1 MDNYNIKNKATIL
14 NIKSFEDLSSNF
26 GNELPYPQKHLIS
39 RLNSL
44 RGFINVFHYSWKI
57 EGYFNTK
64 KNVIFLNDIIARM
77 MITFPAAKIE
87 KVSIQEIKEESFL
100 KLKDFQNLK
109 SIKSRILNYEKTQK
123 IQCEDQT
130 FWALKLYFE
139 QMIKND
145 NLSYQHF
152 EDFALNNFIDK
163 AKDRSTL
170 KAKCRNIYNYYCE
183 KDFKLFCEYK
193 RKMNDQELIMTRSNN
208 MKKVNELQA
217 RNNRTLVVNA
227 ITGLYQNEY
236 RTKKGEWNISKL
248 SKNLNLSRNTIYK
261 YLEEFK
267 QNLF

>member
-1 MDNYNIKNKATIL
+1 ML
-14 NIKSFEDLSSNF
+14 NIKSYEDLSSNF

-39 RLNSL
+39 KLTSL
-44 RGFINVFHYSWKI
+44 RGFINVFQYSYTI
-57 EGYFNTK
+57 DGYFNTK
-64 KNVIFLNDIIARM
+64 KNVLFLNDIIARM
-77 MITFPAAKIE
+77 MITFPSANIE
-87 KVSIQEIKEESFL
+87 KVSIIEITKEGNSL

-152 EDFALNNFIDK
+152 EDFAFNNFIDK

-193 RKMNDQELIMTRSNN
+193 RKYTDKELQMTRAAN
-208 MKKVNELQA
+208 MKKLKDKQKEKSFKLISS
-217 RNNRTLVVNA
+217 LL
-227 ITGLYQNEY
+227 TGLYSNEY
-236 RTKKGEWNISKL
+236 KKPNGKWNITKIAEDTKL
-248 SKNLNLSRNTIYK
+248 HRNTITNHLK
-261 YLEEFK
+261 TIELI
-267 QNLF
+267 

>member
-14 NIKSFEDLSSNF
+14 NIKSFEDLSPNF
-26 GNELPYPQKHLIS
+26 GNELPYPQKHFIS
-39 RLNSL
+39 QLTSL
-44 RGFINVFHYSWKI
+44 RGFINVFQYSYI
-57 EGYFNTK
+57 IDGYFNTK
-64 KNVIFLNDIIARM
+64 KNILFLNDIIARM
-77 MITFPAAKIE
+77 MITFPSANIE
-87 KVSIQEIKEESFL
+87 KVSTIEIKKESNSL

-109 SIKSRILNYEKTQK
+109 SIQSRILNYEKIQK
-123 IQCEDQT
+123 IECEDQV

-170 KAKCRNIYNYYCE
+170 KAKCRNIYNYYSE

-193 RKMNDQELIMTRSNN
+193 RKLSDEGLKMTRSNN
-208 MKKVNELQA
+208 MKKVNELQV
-217 RNNRTLVVNA
+217 RNNRTLVINA

-236 RTKKGEWNISKL
+236 KSKSGEWNISKL

-267 QNLF
+267 QKF

>member
-1 MDNYNIKNKATIL
+1 MNNYNIKNKCTIL
-14 NIKSFEDLSSNF
+14 NIKSYEDLSGNF

-39 RLNSL
+39 KLASL
-44 RGFINVFHYSWKI
+44 RGFINVFNYSWKI

-123 IQCEDQT
+123 IECEDQV
-130 FWALKLYFE
+130 FWCLKLYFE

-145 NLSYQHF
+145 NLSYQHL
-152 EDFALNNFIDK
+152 EDFAFNNFIDK

-183 KDFKLFCEYK
+183 KDFKVFCEYK
-193 RKMNDQELIMTRSNN
+193 RKLSDEELQMTRSNN

-217 RNNRTLVVNA
+217 RNNRTLVINA

-236 RTKKGEWNISKL
+236 KTKKGEWNISKL
-248 SKNLNLSRNTIYK
+248 SKNLNLSRNTVYK
-261 YLEEFK
+261 YLTEFQQK
-267 QNLF
+267 F